1 MEELSLS
8 GHEGKKKVAKGI
20 LHHLITSNV
29 NVRFQALLTK
39 RLQAPKIS
47 FKRKRRL
54 HKTALFQ

>member
-1 MEELSLS
+1 MEELSFS

-39 RLQAPKIS
+39 RLQAKDFHLNVKGGCI
-47 FKRKRRL
+47 KL
-54 HKTALFQ
+54 ILFQ